1 MNAPALERL
10 KTDEFHF
17 SIGFHHS
24 PGALRRKLLISPD
37 VRRLAGALRFGAI
50 TERMISDFVSSVMS
64 EFCKGHRLPNDLALA
79 ALAIVLELRPTDFAE
94 EYLHDL
100 ARLKLAELST
110 SINVARECLKN
121 RCSVPKHQAKSFTFP
136 STKDNLP
143 VAHWVQSRLRPRVLV
158 TPRFVSRYP
167 ACLETA

>member
-1 MNAPALERL
+1 MSAPELERL

-24 PGALRRKLLISPD
+24 PSAVRRKLLVSPD
-37 VRRLAGALRFGAI
+37 IRRLAGALRFGAV
-50 TERMISDFVSSVMS
+50 TENMISDFVSSIMS
-64 EFCKGHRLPNDLALA
+64 EFCRGHRLMNDLALA

-100 ARLKLAELST
+100 ARLKLPEMST

-121 RCSVPKHQAKSFTFP
+121 RCSVPKHHAKSFTFP
-136 STKDNLP
+136 SNDNP
-143 VAHWVQSRLRPRVLV
+143 PIAPWVQIPLRTRIIVS
-158 TPRFVSRYP
+158 PRFVSRYP
-167 ACLETA
+167 ECFEVA